1 MTIDEIARRADVGHG
16 TVFRP
21 LHADLEHIEVAVPT
35 GAAAGSR
42 YAEFLMGELD
52 GERSAA

>member
-1 MTIDEIARRADVGHG
+1 MTIDEIARRADVGRG

-21 LHADLEHIEVAVPT
+21 QHIEIAVPT